1 MKDDCDSILPPKVS
15 PLSLRDPLINIKQ
28 TILSDRSSLRYGVLL
43 YIPLFEILS
52 ISVNICSF
60 PMISMI
66 FLISMVSMISSSTN
80 IYDIYDIHGIYDIYD
95 SVCLLLV
102 SLRRSVPQCKEQ
114 CTAMY
119 MVFFFTGPPLKKYGK
134 LRLGEVRCI

>member
-28 TILSDRSSLRYGVLL
+28 TILSDRSSLRYIVLL

-60 PMISMI
+60 
-66 FLISMVSMISSSTN
+66 SMIST
-80 IYDIYDIHGIYDIYD
+80 YDIYDTSIYDTCISMILSVFTWFPFVGAYIQSFSGNFLHYNIYK
-95 SVCLLLV
+95 SAAECLLELV
-102 SLRRSVPQCKEQ
+102 IVIYK
-114 CTAMY
+114 A
-119 MVFFFTGPPLKKYGK
+119 GK
-134 LRLGEVRCI
+134 DWL